1 MWARNR
7 WFFILVDIFC
17 LLNFCLF
24 SRRPSALQRHDNM
37 ITFSLNRVFVF
48 WNFLWHFFIKVADLI
63 VRLMKRSFVW
73 ARTDKNRRKFHVNI
87 YKACRY
93 YYKNNLRSVKLLY
106 PLKLFY
112 STCFLEIFVFFSFS
126 SKLMFGAKSRKHLS
140 WTLCFYKF
148 ILQVVYDCL
157 MLCSW

>member
-1 MWARNR
+1 MNIWKKDLNLLLPFFKPIIYQLIILYILWARNR
-7 WFFILVDIFC
+7 WFSILEDIFC

-24 SRRPSALQRHDNM
+24 SRRPSAFQQHNNM

-87 YKACRY
+87 YKARRY

-112 STCFLEIFVFFSFS
+112 STCFLEIFV
-126 SKLMFGAKSRKHLS
+126 
-140 WTLCFYKF
+140 CFRF
-148 ILQVVYDCL
+148 HR
-157 MLCSW
+157 S